1 MAAPAECP
9 CGSGKPYAA
18 CCGAIHD
25 GRRPAATAEKLMRS
39 RYSAFALGL
48 TDYLVQTWHPSTRPP
63 TVDLDPTMEWTGL
76 VVEATTGGSA
86 WEDDGTVRFAAS
98 WRRGRHEGKLRETS
112 RFALLDGR
120 WVYVNGTVHHH

>member
-1 MAAPAECP
+1 MTEACP
-9 CGSGKPYAA
+9 CGTGKPYPA

-25 GRRPAATAEKLMRS
+25 GRRVAATAVQLMRS

-48 TDYLVQTWHPSTRPP
+48 EDYLLASWHPSTRP
-63 TVDLDPTMEWTGL
+63 VSLALDPAMTWVGL
-76 VVEATTGGSA
+76 VIEGTEKGAA

-98 WRRGRHEGKLRETS
+98 WKSGRQSGVLRETS

-120 WVYVNGTVHHH
+120 WVYVNGTLHR